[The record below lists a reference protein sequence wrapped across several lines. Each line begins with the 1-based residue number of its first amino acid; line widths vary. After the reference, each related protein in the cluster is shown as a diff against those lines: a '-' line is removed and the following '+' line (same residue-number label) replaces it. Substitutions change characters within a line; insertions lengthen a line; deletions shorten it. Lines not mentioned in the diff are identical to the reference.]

1 MRVILLAGGK
11 GSRLNVDIP
20 KVLVPLAG
28 KTLIEHALDT
38 VYQAAIDPRPIV
50 VVGHQAGRVKQHLA
64 EHSLEFVHQKKQLG
78 TGHAVMICEDF
89 VDPADDILV
98 LYGDHA
104 LIRPQTI
111 RDLRHAFHESHGSAI
126 AMVTYIVPDFEVFS
140 GQFRGF
146 GRILR
151 DKAGNILAIKEAKDA
166 SSRELQIKE
175 VNPAYYLFRGEWL
188 WDNLKGL
195 SSSNAQNEYY
205 LTDLIEAAISQGQ
218 KVTTIAGSNLEEA
231 IGVNTCEQLVNT
243 LRLIKNKQ

>member
-11 GSRLNVDIP
+11 GSRMKVDIP

-28 KTLIEHALDT
+28 KTLIEYALDT
-38 VYQAAIDPRPIV
+38 VYQADIDPRPIV
-50 VVGHQAGRVKQHLA
+50 VVGHQAGRVKHRLA
-64 EHSLEFVHQKKQLG
+64 KYNLDYVHQKKQMG
-78 TGHAVMICEDF
+78 TGHAVMICEAF

-111 RDLRHAFHESHGSAI
+111 RDLRHAFHESDGSVI
-126 AMVTYIVPDFEVFS
+126 AMVTYTVPDFEVFS
-140 GQFRGF
+140 GQFRSF

-151 DKAGNILAIKEAKDA
+151 DRTGNIVAIREAKDA
-166 SSRELQIKE
+166 SAEELDIKE

-218 KVTTIAGSNLEEA
+218 KVKTIAGSNLEEA

-243 LRLIKNKQ
+243 LRLMKNKH